1 MFYSARNLSSFVH
14 ALGLQVRLNLNQFTN
29 EISREILKKKNQSS
43 VCDMVISS
51 CFGSSL
57 QWEMRTNSIS
67 EMFEK
72 L

>member
-1 MFYSARNLSSFVH
+1 MFNSARNLSSFVH

-29 EISREILKKKNQSS
+29 EISSEILKKNQSS

-57 QWEMRTNSIS
+57 Q
-67 EMFEK
+67 
-72 L
+72 